1 MGLGKAVMAVGLIL
15 LIVGMWGSMSGADW
29 GTSVG
34 ALGVIIFIAG
44 IFAGLFATALTP
56 LYNSMKAKGKKEG

>member
-15 LIVGMWGSMSGADW
+15 LIVGVWGSMGNASW
-29 GTSVG
+29 GTPVG
-34 ALGVIIFIAG
+34 ALGVVIFIVG

-56 LYNSMKAKGKKEG
+56 IYNSLKSKEKRGS